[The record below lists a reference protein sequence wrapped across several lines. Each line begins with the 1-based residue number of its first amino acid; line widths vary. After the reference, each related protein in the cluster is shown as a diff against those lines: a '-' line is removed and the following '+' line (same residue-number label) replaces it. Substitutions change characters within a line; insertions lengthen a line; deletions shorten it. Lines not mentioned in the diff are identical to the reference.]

1 MHGCK
6 IKAGVGRTGNKSMFN
21 LMLWVVISI
30 HMNTCVCILTR
41 DQFILDG
48 FYASRLVT
56 FFVIP
61 FLGGKAP
68 QLTCSAAEAS
78 VPEIW
83 MAYMLH
89 DSFRF
94 LLSQSLEAK
103 RSNLRAVQQKLLY
116 QRSGWLICFMIVFVF
131 CYPSPWRQSA
141 PTCVQCNRSVCTR
154 DLDGLYAS

>member
-1 MHGCK
+1 MLHDIFCFLLSQSLEAK
-6 IKAGVGRTGNKSMFN
+6 RSN
-21 LMLWVVISI
+21 LLAVQQKLLYQRSGWLICFMIV
-30 HMNTCVCILTR
+30 
-41 DQFILDG
+41 FG
-48 FYASRLVT
+48 

-61 FLGGKAP
+61 VLGGKAL

-103 RSNLRAVQQKLLY
+103 RSNLRAVQQKLANL
-116 QRSGWLICFMIVFVF
+116 QAQFTENNNKKKQLEVDVDMCSKK
-131 CYPSPWRQSA
+131 
-141 PTCVQCNRSVCTR
+141 
-154 DLDGLYAS
+154 LDR